1 MHATIITY
9 LCCIDRVGANRLIMA
24 DLDWNPAH
32 DKQAMNRIWRPGQTK
47 TAYIYRLIAI
57 GTIEDSMLMVRFA

>member
-1 MHATIITY
+1 
-9 LCCIDRVGANRLIMA
+9 MA

-47 TAYIYRLIAI
+47 TAYIYRLVAM
-57 GTIEDSMLMVRFA
+57 GTIEESILMVS